1 MVGTCTHGVHYYISG
16 LLDDTIAAI
25 SSKSLPHYFL
35 PQVNLFENIPDDF
48 LHTVGKKLV
57 EFRRNPI
64 SSLPKLSTKKRD
76 ALLSK
81 KSKVNN
87 NDTELAAKNS
97 LLQFTTDNQDDLS
110 SKIKS
115 IDVDDDFATAIK
127 RLPPFKTDNRHD
139 LLSVIESFNVI
150 DHDMLE
156 VIKSFPELGTYN
168 NATVISRLTGSFI
181 ETDQSGEIINQLEK
195 LRGTLSSL
203 NPLLTILRYL
213 LEQTLHCIFCYL
225 DC

>member
-1 MVGTCTHGVHYYISG
+1 M
-16 LLDDTIAAI
+16 
-25 SSKSLPHYFL
+25 
-35 PQVNLFENIPDDF
+35 
-48 LHTVGKKLV
+48 
-57 EFRRNPI
+57 EFRHNPI
-64 SSLPKLSTKKRD
+64 SSLPELSTKTRD

-87 NDTELAAKNS
+87 TRNN
-97 LLQFTTDNQDDLS
+97 
-110 SKIKS
+110 
-115 IDVDDDFATAIK
+115 FANAIK
-127 RLPPFKTDNRHD
+127 RLPQFETETRDD
-139 LLSVIESFNVI
+139 LLSVIKSFNII

-195 LRGTLSSL
+195 PRGTLSPL
-203 NPLLTILRYL
+203 LPLLTILHSL

>member
-1 MVGTCTHGVHYYISG
+1 MRHPHNFVARGWLYVDRKDSMLIIMVDTCTHEVHYYIPD
-16 LLDDTIAAI
+16 LLDDMIAAI

-35 PQVNLFENIPDDF
+35 PQVNLLENIPDDF
-48 LHTVGKKLV
+48 LHTVGRKLV
-57 EFRRNPI
+57 EFRHIPI
-64 SSLPKLSTKKRD
+64 SSLPELSTKTRD
-76 ALLSK
+76 TLLSK

-87 NDTELAAKNS
+87 TNN
-97 LLQFTTDNQDDLS
+97 N
-110 SKIKS
+110 
-115 IDVDDDFATAIK
+115 FANAIK
-127 RLPPFKTDNRHD
+127 RLPQFETENRDD
-139 LLSVIESFNVI
+139 LLSVIKSFNII
-150 DHDMLE
+150 DHDILE

-195 LRGTLSSL
+195 LRGTPSSL
-203 NPLLTILRYL
+203 LPLLTILRYL